1 MILSTDSNEI
11 MGTSADGD
19 DTVEFVVVAGTDMQY
34 LHTSGCGVTMIA
46 RRAC

>member
-19 DTVEFVVVAGTDMQY
+19 DTVEFVVVGTRY
-34 LHTSGCGVTMIA
+34 AIPAT
-46 RRAC
+46 